1 MAASLQQEFCAL
13 RDTYIEKQ
21 FGRLNDMQRQAVFTT
36 DGPLLIL
43 AGAGSGKTTV
53 LVNRIANLI
62 RFGSAHGSSWT
73 PREVTEDD
81 VKALKTAIM
90 TGTDAPAW
98 LDGMLRQNA
107 VRSWNVMAIT
117 FTNKAA
123 GELKERLR
131 NMLGGEEGD
140 EVFASTF
147 HSACVR
153 ILRRWA
159 ESIGDPRSFTIYDTD
174 DSQRVMKAV
183 YKELSIDDKFF
194 PIKSA
199 INQMSRW
206 KDQLVSPEE
215 ALRTPA
221 RDTKGA
227 IAAKIYAAYEKK
239 LREAGAF
246 DFDDLI
252 YQTVQLL
259 AEHEDVREF
268 YQNKYRYLLV
278 DEYQDTS
285 VAQFRLVSLL
295 TGPEKNICVVGDDD
309 QSIYRFRGATIE
321 NILNFERI
329 FPGTKTIRLEQNYRS
344 TSNILNAANCVIQ
357 HNTERKGK
365 TLWTRNDEGDKV
377 QVYTAEN
384 EQDEAMHIADVIGE
398 HLKEGGHLAD
408 HAVLYRM
415 NAQSAP
421 IESYFTRAGIPH
433 KIVGGQR
440 FNDRK
445 EVKDIHSYMS
455 IVANARDDVRL
466 RRIINEP
473 ARKIGN
479 TTVDVIADLAAQ
491 QGISMLE
498 VISHADAYAKLS
510 RAIMPLLKFWQI
522 YEKLQESLET
532 RTLDEFAQDVIEV
545 TGYKAMLEADAA
557 KGHEDA
563 ADRLQNLGQL
573 VNNVKNY
580 CDQHGEEASL
590 EGYLED
596 IALISDIDSY
606 NESADQVV
614 LMTIHS
620 AKGLEFPYV
629 FLIGM
634 EEGVFPSEMSKYS
647 EADLEEER
655 RLAYVGITRAK
666 KELYIS
672 NSVSRMLYGRTQR
685 NEPSRFLREIEPE
698 YIEETRS
705 PALERRSSM
714 GWGSS
719 YSDTV
724 PGGASGYSGA
734 SGWGRNSSSFGG
746 RTGGYNS
753 GGRSGYLNSEYNSG
767 AHGGFGDRYSKKQ
780 NTEYKRTV
788 STIAEMEAL
797 ADDPDGYMSGKISGK
812 DYEGYVRDRMAGR
825 TTSGFGENYSQKSGT
840 PLNDMKRVFFAG
852 TPAPKSASTGPKHY
866 EVGDIVEHKV
876 FGRGRVLAVKAAAGD
891 QIVEINF
898 EKVGVKKTMANFAPL
913 TKITEE

>member
-1 MAASLQQEFCAL
+1 MAIDLRQEFCAL

-21 FGRLNDMQRQAVFTT
+21 FGRLNAMQREAVFTT
-36 DGPLLIL
+36 NGPLLIL

-62 RFGSAHGSSWT
+62 RFGAAHGSQWV

-81 VKALKTAIM
+81 VKALRMAIM
-90 TGTDAPAW
+90 TNTDAPFW
-98 LDGMLRQNA
+98 LDGMLRKDA

-159 ESIGDPRSFTIYDTD
+159 EEIGYPRSFTIYDTD
-174 DSQRVMKAV
+174 DAQRVMKAV
-183 YKELSIDDKFF
+183 YKDLNVDDKFF

-206 KDQLVSPEE
+206 KDQLVSPEQ
-215 ALRTPA
+215 ALANPA
-221 RDTKGA
+221 KDTKGA
-227 IAAKIYAAYEKK
+227 LAARIYAAYEKRLK
-239 LREAGAF
+239 EAGAF

-259 AEHEDVREF
+259 AEHPDVRDF
-268 YQNKYRYLLV
+268 YQTKYKYLLV

-295 TGPEKNICVVGDDD
+295 TGPERNICVVGDDD

-321 NILNFERI
+321 NILNFEKCY
-329 FPGTKTIRLEQNYRS
+329 PGAKTIRLEQNYRS

-365 TLWTRNDEGDKV
+365 TLWTDNGEGDKV

-384 EQDEAMHIADVIGE
+384 EQDEAMHIADVIGQ

-408 HAVLYRM
+408 HAILYRM

-455 IVANARDDVRL
+455 IVANPRDDVRL

-479 TTVDVIADLAAQ
+479 TTVEVIADLAAQ
-491 QGISMLE
+491 QGVSMLE
-498 VISHADAYAKLS
+498 IIGHADQYAKLS

-522 YEKLQESLET
+522 YQNLQDSLET
-532 RTLDEFAQDVIEV
+532 KTLDAFAADVIER

-580 CDQHGEEASL
+580 CDQHGEDATL

-672 NSVSRMLYGRTQR
+672 NSVTRMLYGRTQR

-705 PALERRSSM
+705 PALERRSQLG
-714 GWGSS
+714 GWGSA

-734 SGWGRNSSSFGG
+734 SGWGRSRSGFGSGSSSG
-746 RTGGYNS
+746 S
-753 GGRSGYLNSEYNSG
+753 RSGYLNAEYNGGSRGFGSDYAGRGASG
-767 AHGGFGDRYSKKQ
+767 SASADSRSRSGGFGS
-780 NTEYKRTV
+780 
-788 STIAEMEAL
+788 
-797 ADDPDGYMSGKISGK
+797 GY
-812 DYEGYVRDRMAGR
+812 GR
-825 TTSGFGENYSQKSGT
+825 
-840 PLNDMKRVFFAG
+840 AA
-852 TPAPKSASTGPKHY
+852 APKAPAKPVQFTGAPAAKPAASTPKHY
-866 EVGDIVEHKV
+866 EPGDIVEHKV
-876 FGRGRVLAVKAAAGD
+876 FGRGKVLKVKPAAGD

-913 TKITEE
+913 IKITEE

>member
-1 MAASLQQEFCAL
+1 MPDTITTEFLAL
-13 RDTYIEKQ
+13 RDRYIASCFTK
-21 FGRLNDMQRQAVFTT
+21 LNPVQQQAVFTT
-36 DGPLLIL
+36 EGPLLIL

-62 RFGSAHGSSWT
+62 RFGAAHGSKQL
-73 PREVTEDD
+73 PRPATEED
-81 VKALKTAIM
+81 VKALRNAIM
-90 TGTDAPAW
+90 TGTAAPGW

-123 GELKERLR
+123 GEMKERLR
-131 NMLGGEEGD
+131 RMLGGEEGD

-159 ESIGDPRSFTIYDTD
+159 EEIGYPRSFTIYDTD
-174 DSQRVMKAV
+174 DAQRVMKAV
-183 YKELSIDDKFF
+183 YKDLNVDDKFF

-227 IAAKIYAAYEKK
+227 IAAKVYAAYEKK

-455 IVANARDDVRL
+455 IVANPRDDVRL

-473 ARKIGN
+473 ARKIGA
-479 TTVDVIADLAAQ
+479 TTVDVIADLAGQ
-491 QGISMLE
+491 QGVSMLDI
-498 VISHADAYAKLS
+498 ISHADQYAKLS
-510 RAIMPLLKFWQI
+510 RAVMPLLKFWQI
-522 YEKLQESLET
+522 YQRLQDSLAT
-532 RTLDEFAQDVIEV
+532 RTLDEFASDVIEL

-580 CDQHGEEASL
+580 CDQHGEEATL

-606 NESADQVV
+606 NESSDQVV

-672 NSVSRMLYGRTQR
+672 NSVTRMLYGRTQR

-705 PALERRSSM
+705 PVLEQRSRM
-714 GWGSS
+714 GGWGSS

-724 PGGASGYSGA
+724 PGGASGYSGP
-734 SGWGRNSSSFGG
+734 SGYSRSSYG
-746 RTGGYNS
+746 GGYGS
-753 GGRSGYLNSEYNSG
+753 GYSANNRSGYLNREYNAGESR
-767 AHGGFGDRYSKKQ
+767 GFGSSYGGR
-780 NTEYKRTV
+780 
-788 STIAEMEAL
+788 STT
-797 ADDPDGYMSGKISGK
+797 S
-812 DYEGYVRDRMAGR
+812 
-825 TTSGFGENYSQKSGT
+825 SGFGSHYGNSSTQPTTRNSRFGSAYSGSNTTKNTVKQT
-840 PLNDMKRVFFAG
+840 NFTAAF
-852 TPAPKSASTGPKHY
+852 APKPASTATKHY
-866 EVGDIVEHKV
+866 EPGDIVEHKV
-876 FGRGRVLAVKAAAGD
+876 FGRGTVLKAKPAAGD

-898 EKVGVKKTMANFAPL
+898 EKVGIKKTMANFAPL
-913 TKITEE
+913 TKITEEE

>member
-1 MAASLQQEFCAL
+1 MATDLTQEFCAL

-21 FGRLNDMQRQAVFTT
+21 FGRLNEMQRRAVFTT

-62 RFGSAHGSSWT
+62 RFGAAHGSKQL
-73 PREVTEDD
+73 PRPATEED
-81 VKALKTAIM
+81 VKALRNAIM
-90 TGTDAPAW
+90 TGTAAPGW

-123 GELKERLR
+123 GEMKERLR
-131 NMLGGEEGD
+131 RMLGGEEGD

-159 ESIGDPRSFTIYDTD
+159 EEIGYPRSFTIYDTD
-174 DSQRVMKAV
+174 DAQRVMKAV
-183 YKELSIDDKFF
+183 YKDLNVDDKFF

-206 KDQLVSPEE
+206 KDQLVSPEQ
-215 ALRTPA
+215 ALA
-221 RDTKGA
+221 KDTKGA
-227 IAAKIYAAYEKK
+227 LAARIYAAYEKRLK
-239 LREAGAF
+239 EAGAF

-259 AEHEDVREF
+259 AEHPDVRDF
-268 YQNKYRYLLV
+268 YQTKYKYLLV

-295 TGPEKNICVVGDDD
+295 TGPERNICVVGDDD

-321 NILNFERI
+321 NILNFEKCY
-329 FPGTKTIRLEQNYRS
+329 PGAKTIRLEQNYRS

-365 TLWTRNDEGDKV
+365 TLWTDNGEGDKV

-384 EQDEAMHIADVIGE
+384 EQDEAMHIADVIGQ

-408 HAVLYRM
+408 HAILYRM

-455 IVANARDDVRL
+455 IVANPRDDVRL

-479 TTVDVIADLAAQ
+479 TTVEVIADLAAQ
-491 QGISMLE
+491 QGVSMLE
-498 VISHADAYAKLS
+498 IIGHADQYAKLS
-510 RAIMPLLKFWQI
+510 RAVMPLLKFWQI
-522 YEKLQESLET
+522 YQSLQDSLET
-532 RTLDEFAQDVIEV
+532 KTLDAFAADVIER

-580 CDQHGEEASL
+580 CDQHGEDATL

-672 NSVSRMLYGRTQR
+672 NSVTRMLYGRTQR

-705 PALERRSSM
+705 PVLEQRSRLG
-714 GWGSS
+714 GWGSG
-719 YSDTV
+719 YGSDTV
-724 PGGASGYSGA
+724 PGGASGYSGP
-734 SGWGRNSSSFGG
+734 SGWGRAAS
-746 RTGGYNS
+746 GYGS
-753 GGRSGYLNSEYNSG
+753 GYGSRSGYLNKEYNALMSNNRGFGSDYAGRGSASSG
-767 AHGGFGDRYSKKQ
+767 HGGCS
-780 NTEYKRTV
+780 
-788 STIAEMEAL
+788 
-797 ADDPDGYMSGKISGK
+797 SGSGS
-812 DYEGYVRDRMAGR
+812 
-825 TTSGFGENYSQKSGT
+825 SGFGSGYGR
-840 PLNDMKRVFFAG
+840 PA
-852 TPAPKSASTGPKHY
+852 APKAPVKPAGGGVTSSPRPAAASTGPKHY
-866 EVGDIVEHKV
+866 EPGDIVEHKV
-876 FGRGRVLAVKAAAGD
+876 FGRGKVLKVKPAAGD
-891 QIVEINF
+891 QIVEISF

-913 TKITEE
+913 VKITTEE

>member
-1 MAASLQQEFCAL
+1 MATDLAQQFCAL

-21 FGRLNDMQRQAVFTT
+21 FGRLNDMQREAVFTT
-36 DGPLLIL
+36 NGPLLIL

-62 RFGSAHGSSWT
+62 RFGSAHGSKWT

-81 VKALKTAIM
+81 VKALRTAIM
-90 TGTDAPAW
+90 TGTDAPSW
-98 LDGMLRQNA
+98 LDGMLRKDA

-131 NMLGGEEGD
+131 RMLGGEEGD

-159 ESIGDPRSFTIYDTD
+159 EEIGYPRSFTIYDSD

-183 YKELSIDDKFF
+183 YKELSVDDKFF
-194 PIKSA
+194 PVKSA

-206 KDQLVSPEE
+206 KDQLISPEE
-215 ALRTPA
+215 ALKTPA

-227 IAAKIYAAYEKK
+227 LAAKVYAAYEKK
-239 LREAGAF
+239 LKEAGAF

-252 YQTVQLL
+252 YQTVILL
-259 AEHEDVREF
+259 SEHEDVREF
-268 YQNKYRYLLV
+268 YQNKYKYLLV

-329 FPGTKTIRLEQNYRS
+329 YKGTRTIRLEQNYRS

-365 TLWTRNDEGDKV
+365 TLWTKNGEGDKV

-384 EQDEAMHIADVIGE
+384 EQDEASHIADVIGQ

-408 HAVLYRM
+408 HAILYRM

-455 IVANARDDVRL
+455 IVVNPRDDVRL

-473 ARKIGN
+473 ARKIGA
-479 TTVDVIADLAAQ
+479 TTVDVIADLAGQ
-491 QGISMLE
+491 QGVSMLD
-498 VISHADAYAKLS
+498 VISHADQYAKLS
-510 RAIMPLLKFWQI
+510 RAVMPLLKFWQI
-522 YEKLQESLET
+522 YQRLQDSLAT
-532 RTLDEFAQDVIEV
+532 RTLDEFASDVIEL

-580 CDQHGEEASL
+580 CDQHGEEATL

-606 NESADQVV
+606 NESSDQVV

-672 NSVSRMLYGRTQR
+672 NSVTRMLYGRTQR

-705 PALERRSSM
+705 PVLEQRSRM
-714 GWGSS
+714 GGWGSS

-724 PGGASGYSGA
+724 PGGASGYSGP
-734 SGWGRNSSSFGG
+734 SGYSRSSYG
-746 RTGGYNS
+746 GGYGS
-753 GGRSGYLNSEYNSG
+753 GYSLGNRSGYLNREYNAGESRGFCSSYGGRSTVSSG
-767 AHGGFGDRYSKKQ
+767 FGSHYGNSSAQPTTRSGGFGSGYSSGNATKNAVKQ
-780 NTEYKRTV
+780 TAFTANSAV
-788 STIAEMEAL
+788 
-797 ADDPDGYMSGKISGK
+797 
-812 DYEGYVRDRMAGR
+812 
-825 TTSGFGENYSQKSGT
+825 KSVT
-840 PLNDMKRVFFAG
+840 FDA
-852 TPAPKSASTGPKHY
+852 KHY
-866 EVGDIVEHKV
+866 EPGDIVEHKV
-876 FGRGRVLAVKAAAGD
+876 FGRGTVLKVKPAAGD

-898 EKVGVKKTMANFAPL
+898 EKVGIKKTMANFAPL
-913 TKITEE
+913 TKITEEE

>member
-62 RFGSAHGSSWT
+62 RFGSAHGSDWT
-73 PREVTEDD
+73 PREVTEED

-159 ESIGDPRSFTIYDTD
+159 ESIGYPRSFTIYDTD

-227 IAAKIYAAYEKK
+227 IAAKVYAAYEKK

-840 PLNDMKRVFFAG
+840 PLNDMKRIFFAG
-852 TPAPKSASTGPKHY
+852 TPAPKSAPTGPKHY

>member
-1 MAASLQQEFCAL
+1 MATDLQKEFCTL

-21 FGRLNDMQRQAVFTT
+21 FGRLNDKQREAVFTT
-36 DGPLLIL
+36 SGPLLIL

-62 RFGSAHGSSWT
+62 RYGSAHGSAWT
-73 PREVTEDD
+73 PRPATEEDI
-81 VKALKTAIM
+81 KTLRMAIM
-90 TGTDAPAW
+90 TGTEVPSS
-98 LDGMLRQNA
+98 LDYMLRKDA

-123 GELKERLR
+123 GELKERLGR
-131 NMLGGEEGD
+131 MLGSEEGE

-159 ESIGDPRSFTIYDTD
+159 EEIGYPRSFTIYDTD
-174 DSQRVMKAV
+174 DSQRVMKNL
-183 YKELSIDDKFF
+183 YKELNIDDKFL
-194 PIKSA
+194 PVKTA
-199 INQMSRW
+199 INEMSRW
-206 KDQLVSPEE
+206 KDQLISPAE
-215 ALRTPA
+215 AMQAP
-221 RDTKGA
+221 RDTKA
-227 IAAKIYAAYEKK
+227 SLAARLYAAYEKK
-239 LREAGAF
+239 LKEAGAF

-252 YQTVQLL
+252 YHTVQLL
-259 AEHEDVREF
+259 AEHDHVREF

-295 TGPEKNICVVGDDD
+295 TGPERNICVVGDDD

-329 FPGTKTIRLEQNYRS
+329 YKGTKTIRLEQNYRS

-365 TLWTRNDEGDKV
+365 TLWTQNGEGDRV

-384 EQDEAMHIADVIGE
+384 EHDEASHIADVIGQ
-398 HLKEGGHLAD
+398 HLREGANLSD
-408 HAVLYRM
+408 HVVLYRM

-421 IESYFTRAGIPH
+421 VESYFTRAGIPH

-445 EVKDIHSYMS
+445 EVKDIHSYMA
-455 IVANARDDVRL
+455 VLLNPRDDVRL

-473 ARKIGN
+473 ARKIGA
-479 TTVDVIADLAAQ
+479 TTIDVIADLASQ
-491 QGISMLE
+491 QSISMME
-498 VISHADAYAKLS
+498 VISHADEYAKLS
-510 RAIMPLLKFWQI
+510 RVLSPLYKFYQI
-522 YEKLQESLET
+522 YQNLQASLE
-532 RTLDEFAQDVIEV
+532 RHSEDQSLDVFASDVIEM

-563 ADRLQNLGQL
+563 EDRLQNLGQL
-573 VNNVKNY
+573 VNNVKLY
-580 CDQHGEEASL
+580 CDEHGEEASL

-606 NESADQVV
+606 NESTDQVV

-629 FLIGM
+629 FLIGL
-634 EEGVFPSEMSKYS
+634 EEGIFPSEMSKYS

-666 KELYIS
+666 KELYLS
-672 NSVSRMLYGRTQR
+672 NSVTRMLYGQTRR
-685 NEPSRFLREIEPE
+685 NEPSRFLREIDES
-698 YIEETRS
+698 YLEETRS
-705 PALERRSSM
+705 PSLERRGSS
-714 GWGSS
+714 GWGSG
-719 YSDTV
+719 YSSSV

-734 SGWGRNSSSFGG
+734 SGWGRNNG
-746 RTGGYNS
+746 GGYPQRS
-753 GGRSGYLNSEYNSG
+753 SGYLNREYNVPER
-767 AHGGFGDRYSKKQ
+767 GFGDRYASMQSTQKNRGNAGSTQNVQPSRVKQ
-780 NTEYKRTV
+780 CNFT
-788 STIAEMEAL
+788 AQ
-797 ADDPDGYMSGKISGK
+797 P
-812 DYEGYVRDRMAGR
+812 
-825 TTSGFGENYSQKSGT
+825 SQKSAVSSHEKYN
-840 PLNDMKRVFFAG
+840 P
-852 TPAPKSASTGPKHY
+852 
-866 EVGDIVEHKV
+866 GDIVEHKI
-876 FGRGRVLAVKAAAGD
+876 FGRGKVLSVKAAAGD

-898 EKVGVKKTMANFAPL
+898 EKVGIKKTMANYAPL
-913 TKITEE
+913 KKLTGEE

>member
-1 MAASLQQEFCAL
+1 MATNLQQEFCKL

-21 FGRLNDMQRQAVFTT
+21 FGRLNEMQRAAVFTT
-36 DGPLLIL
+36 SGPLLIL

-81 VKALKTAIM
+81 VKALRTALM
-90 TGTDAPAW
+90 TGTDAPGW
-98 LDGMLRQNA
+98 LDGMLRKDA

-159 ESIGDPRSFTIYDTD
+159 EEIGYPRSFTIYDTD
-174 DSQRVMKAV
+174 DSQRVMKTV
-183 YKELSIDDKFF
+183 YKELSVDDKFF
-194 PIKSA
+194 PVKSA

-206 KDQLVSPEE
+206 KDQLVSPAE
-215 ALRTPA
+215 ALQTPA
-221 RDTKGA
+221 KDTKGA
-227 IAAKIYAAYEKK
+227 LAARVYAAYEKK
-239 LREAGAF
+239 LKEAGAF

-259 AEHEDVREF
+259 AEHKEVRDF

-321 NILNFERI
+321 NILNFERVY
-329 FPGTKTIRLEQNYRS
+329 PGTKTIRLEQNYRS

-365 TLWTRNDEGDKV
+365 TLWTQNGEGDKV

-384 EQDEAMHIADVIGE
+384 EQDEASHIADIIGQ
-398 HLKEGGHLAD
+398 HLREGGHLAD

-421 IESYFTRAGIPH
+421 LESYFTRAGIPH

-455 IVANARDDVRL
+455 IVANPRDDVRL

-473 ARKIGN
+473 ARKIGA
-479 TTVDVIADLAAQ
+479 TTIDVIADLAGQ
-491 QGISMLE
+491 EGVSMLE
-498 VISHADAYAKLS
+498 IIRHADQYAKLS
-510 RAIMPLLKFWQI
+510 RAIAPLYKFYQI
-522 YEKLQESLET
+522 YERLQDSLENK
-532 RTLDEFAQDVIEV
+532 TLDEFASDVIEI

-580 CDQHGEEASL
+580 CDQQGEEASL

-596 IALISDIDSY
+596 IALISDIDNY

-672 NSVSRMLYGRTQR
+672 NSVTRMLYGRTQR

-698 YIEETRS
+698 YLEETRS
-705 PALERRSSM
+705 PVLEQRSRLG

-734 SGWGRNSSSFGG
+734 SGWGRGSSSYGSYGG
-746 RTGGYNS
+746 STGYGN
-753 GGRSGYLNSEYNSG
+753 RSGYLNREYNAGESRGFGSG
-767 AHGGFGDRYSKKQ
+767 YAGRGSSSSGYGSSYGSHSGSVGGPGGFGSGYSRPAVPKTPAKQ
-780 NTEYKRTV
+780 INFT
-788 STIAEMEAL
+788 
-797 ADDPDGYMSGKISGK
+797 
-812 DYEGYVRDRMAGR
+812 
-825 TTSGFGENYSQKSGT
+825 GT
-840 PLNDMKRVFFAG
+840 PTAKINANTK
-852 TPAPKSASTGPKHY
+852 KHY
-866 EVGDIVEHKV
+866 EPGDVVEHKV
-876 FGRGRVLAVKAAAGD
+876 FGRGTVVAVKPAAGD
-891 QIVEINF
+891 QIVEIRF
-898 EKVGVKKTMANFAPL
+898 EKVGIKKTMANFAPL